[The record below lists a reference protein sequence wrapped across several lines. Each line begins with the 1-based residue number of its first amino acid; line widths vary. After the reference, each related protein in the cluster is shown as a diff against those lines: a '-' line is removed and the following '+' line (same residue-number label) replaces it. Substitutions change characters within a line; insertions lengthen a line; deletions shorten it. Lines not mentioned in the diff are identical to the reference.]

1 MSGAQRYRRRGIN
14 KEAVGSG
21 RALKATS
28 ESLDLPKLGSRERGL
43 GARRV
48 KPLQK
53 GAERFGPSPRLPGKP
68 WLTLGRAASGPGTPF
83 LPLRE

>member
-48 KPLQK
+48 KPL
-53 GAERFGPSPRLPGKP
+53 
-68 WLTLGRAASGPGTPF
+68 
-83 LPLRE
+83 